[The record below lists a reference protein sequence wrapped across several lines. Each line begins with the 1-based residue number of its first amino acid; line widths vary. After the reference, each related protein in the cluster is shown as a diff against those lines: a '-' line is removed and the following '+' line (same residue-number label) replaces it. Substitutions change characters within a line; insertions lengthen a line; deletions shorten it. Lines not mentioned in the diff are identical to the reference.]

1 MTTTAAQQV
10 ALNNALVPLEKRV
23 EIDKCNMKI
32 NPAKTQKE
40 PTYQVVLDALALTTY
55 YPAFLIVVY
64 VPEIYMHQFWFT
76 INKKDSTSYK
86 FNIVRKDEEIVSF
99 IKELGHKGGIKS
111 ITKVVVDHMNQPWR
125 TFAAIINK
133 CLFGKITDITFQIE
147 NRDHKKQEKMYYPK
161 FTKDIIHH
169 FITKDKSISIRN
181 IMFMHT
187 TRDDSILGPMRF
199 VSKSDD
205 FQVYGVLLPNSMTN
219 QQMLNFDAYKTYL
232 AYAPVVP
239 SKKPATKRQSSDV
252 QIRDTPGVSVSK
264 KKPPAKVA
272 RSKGIELLFDATLLE
287 EAQLKKALKRSKIE
301 TTIHQAGGSSEGG
314 NFELEVLNELKGN
327 GDEDADDQQGD
338 DERTKSDDEP
348 TETDNPK
355 TIDDEEEIQDD
366 EFVHTPE
373 DYVSNDD
380 ESNEVTEEEYERINE
395 ELYGDVNVS
404 LTDVEPADKEKDDVE
419 MTVADAPIPSFSISS
434 DYAAKFLNFDNIPPT
449 DIEVISMMDINVQHE
464 VPPPTISSILS
475 SLYPVIQQIA
485 SIPTPTITKATT
497 STTVVPDSET
507 FHQRNTNL
515 EKEVKELKDI
525 DNSTKVISTI
535 HSEVPKA
542 VKEYLRSSL
551 DDHARKQQVPKENI
565 ISSYTTALAEFDK
578 KTTLFETMTK
588 SKSFNKS
595 PKQRSLFHAL
605 IELIL
610 EDEDAMNEGVA
621 EKLKKRKPDDA
632 DKDKGPSAG
641 LDQGLKRQKTSKDT
655 KQSKKAKLTESSKG
669 TSKSHPKST
678 SKSAQAEETVFEIGD
693 TQGLHNLGKDIGNT
707 DEQPV
712 VNVDPKDWF
721 KKLERPPT
729 PDPEWNKV
737 QRSDQQLY
745 KFMEGDFQGL
755 HLHDIEDMLILL
767 VQNKLFNLKGDII
780 VHLVAALCFI
790 YVDKLGKN
798 RLMYSHEL
806 YKFRDDTLIS
816 LLDTLKDMA
825 NNLEMGYTSV
835 MPRRKWSSLDKKRSH
850 IMIKDIDR

>member
-10 ALNNALVPLEKRV
+10 ALDNALVPLEKRV
-23 EIDKCNMKI
+23 KIDKCNMRI
-32 NPAKTQKE
+32 DPAKTHKE
-40 PTYQVVLDALALTTY
+40 PTYQVVLVALALTTC
-55 YPAFLIVVY
+55 YPAFLIAVD

-86 FNIVRKDEEIVSF
+86 FNIVRKCFLLAWKYLERSSRFVLIF
-99 IKELGHKGGIKS
+99 RIKNLMHFRQMKKLS
-111 ITKVVVDHMNQPWR
+111 PSLRNL
-125 TFAAIINK
+125 AINEALNLSLK
-133 CLFGKITDITFQIE
+133 CLNSMGNVLQEECGLCRTSLGRHHIP
-147 NRDHKKQEKMYYPK
+147 NREQRPQEAR
-161 FTKDIIHH
+161 
-169 FITKDKSISIRN
+169 KDK
-181 IMFMHT
+181 
-187 TRDDSILGPMRF
+187 
-199 VSKSDD
+199 K
-205 FQVYGVLLPNSMTN
+205 
-219 QQMLNFDAYKTYL
+219 A
-232 AYAPVVP
+232 
-239 SKKPATKRQSSDV
+239 
-252 QIRDTPGVSVSK
+252 
-264 KKPPAKVA
+264 PAKVA
-272 RSKGIELLFDATLLE
+272 RSKGIELLSDATLLE
-287 EAQLKKALKRSKIE
+287 EAQLKRALKRSKIE
-301 TTIHQAGGSSEGG
+301 TTIHQAGGSSEGVQIMG
-314 NFELEVLNELKGN
+314 DS
-327 GDEDADDQQGD
+327 GDEDDDDQQGD

-355 TIDDEEEIQDD
+355 TSNDEEEIQDY

-380 ESNEVTEEEYERINE
+380 ESNEVTKEEYERINE

-404 LTDVEPADKEKDDVE
+404 LTDVEPTDKEKDDVE
-419 MTVADAPIPSFSISS
+419 MIVVGYVNVNQEGVGNQVKDDAHATQKTNAHIPSFSISS
-434 DYAAKFLNFDNIPPT
+434 DYAAKFLNFDSIPPT
-449 DIEVISMMDINVQHE
+449 DIEVVSMMDINVQHD
-464 VPPPTISSILS
+464 VPPPTISLILS

-485 SIPTPTITKATT
+485 SILTPTITKATT

-551 DDHARKQQVPKENI
+551 DDVMHKLIQKNVADIIKEYYVPEHARKQQVPKENI

-729 PDPEWNKV
+729 PDPEWNKGKTV
-737 QRSDQQLY
+737 
-745 KFMEGDFQGL
+745 E
-755 HLHDIEDMLILL
+755 
-767 VQNKLFNLKGDII
+767 NKL
-780 VHLVAALCFI
+780 
-790 YVDKLGKN
+790 
-798 RLMYSHEL
+798 
-806 YKFRDDTLIS
+806 T
-816 LLDTLKDMA
+816 
-825 NNLEMGYTSV
+825 
-835 MPRRKWSSLDKKRSH
+835 RKWLSDLTEAKKTFKNIR
-850 IMIKDIDR
+850 